1 LRLSFCLSGIFQ
13 KEEVSPKY
21 SILTW
26 LPCWPTVPDT
36 SNHFTINIFEYVSE
50 CSFAFLEHVI
60 TVSLT
65 CWHIL
70 VNVYLKNVFLVF
82 PNSYLNVSTVT
93 ICIAIAAIFLSC
105 VFWRCM
111 NSKAHSV
118 SRNDEDEPHPAMN
131 RHWKL
136 CVLCGVLV
144 FFMVSYIWEFI
155 RIYQIERA
163 KKATVL
169 FKVSYQLIFIPL
181 QMPIFFNLF
190 NLYQLLNTV

>member
-1 LRLSFCLSGIFQ
+1 LASFKLIEIRLHACYCCCLLSCCISLSGIFK
-13 KEEVSPKY
+13 KEEVPPKY
-21 SILTW
+21 NILTW

-36 SNHFTINIFEYVSE
+36 SNHFTIQIFEYLSE

-70 VNVYLKNVFLVF
+70 VNVYLKILFFVF
-82 PNSYLNVSTVT
+82 PNSYLNFSIVT
-93 ICIAIAAIFLSC
+93 ICVAATAVFLSC
-105 VFWRCM
+105 IFWRCM
-111 NSKAHSV
+111 NSKTHYV
-118 SRNDEDEPHPAMN
+118 SRNEEDAPHLAMN

-136 CVLCGVLV
+136 CRVVVL
-144 FFMVSYIWEFI
+144 FMVSYTWEFI

-169 FKVSYQLIFIPL
+169 FKVS
-181 QMPIFFNLF
+181 
-190 NLYQLLNTV
+190 